1 MQYPYLTPPTPRAFA
16 HRGWHIGELDGL
28 ENSLAAFRRAVDE
41 GYTYVETDV
50 HASADGVVVV
60 HHDPTLD
67 RTTDRAGTIA
77 ELPWDEVRR
86 ASIGG
91 KEPICRLEEVFEELP
106 GVNFNIDVKSDAA
119 VEPVVRAIQ
128 RTGAIHRVAL
138 ASFSSSRLAR
148 IRKLGGPQLTS
159 AMGPQSV
166 VTAWA
171 GGLLPFLPVR
181 GFVKGVMAQVPQ
193 QYGRLRVVDA
203 SFVRAIH
210 RLGAEVHVWT
220 IDDAEQMRTLLD
232 IGVDGIVT
240 DRPDTLRE
248 VLRERGAWRE
258 VSSGPSLAK
267 PPATS
272 SDQDVPNP

>member
-1 MQYPYLTPPTPRAFA
+1 VQYPYLTSPPPRAFA
-16 HRGWHIGELDGL
+16 HRGWHIDELDGL

-41 GYTYVETDV
+41 GYRYVETDV

-67 RTTDRAGTIA
+67 RTTDRAGEIVK
-77 ELPWDEVRR
+77 LPWSEIRR

-91 KEPICRLEEVFEELP
+91 AEPVSRLEEVFEELP
-106 GVNFNIDVKSDAA
+106 DTQFNVDVKSDAA
-119 VEPVVRAIQ
+119 VEPVIRAIR
-128 RTGAIHRVAL
+128 RTGAVDRVAL
-138 ASFSSSRLAR
+138 ASFSSRRLAR
-148 IRKLGGPQLTS
+148 IRKLGGPELTS
-159 AMGPQSV
+159 AIGPQSV

-181 GFVKGVMAQVPQ
+181 SFVKGVMAQVPQ
-193 QYGRLRVVDA
+193 GYGRLRVVDA

-232 IGVDGIVT
+232 IGVDGLVT
-240 DRPDTLRE
+240 DRPDILRD
-248 VLRERGAWRE
+248 VLRERDGWPGD
-258 VSSGPSLAK
+258 VSAEPS
-267 PPATS
+267 PSTRPATS
-272 SDQDVPNP
+272 